1 MCGVLQELQDS
12 SPHHA
17 TEAADITLQLCKTPT
32 AQLDG
37 GGVGG
42 SVAPVGDEVTVGED
56 DARVVGVSD
65 APVGDDIAVGED
77 DVRVVGDGDAVVTQ
91 AEALAS
97 AEQVCIFCSLM
108 YHMCR

>member
-1 MCGVLQELQDS
+1 MRGVLQELQDS

-17 TEAADITLQLCKTPT
+17 AGAADITLQLSMTPT
-32 AQLDG
+32 PQLDG
-37 GGVGG
+37 SGVGG
-42 SVAPVGDEVTVGED
+42 SVAPVGDEGAVGED

-65 APVGDDIAVGED
+65 APVGHDIAVGED

-97 AEQVCIFCSLM
+97 AEQVCIFFSLM
-108 YHMCR
+108 CHMCR